1 MDTPAI
7 IYDYFVIFQY
17 IIKQVTTCIMQAGSF
32 QKKFPNLT
40 LKGKV
45 ILKNAFF
52 PDDRK
57 NAGMHSLHIPALFVL
72 NKPALTK

>member
-1 MDTPAI
+1 
-7 IYDYFVIFQY
+7 
-17 IIKQVTTCIMQAGSF
+17 MQASSF